1 MTDQDFSRIIEAAR
15 LHYENLKADIPK
27 SSNRIE
33 HIRLTTLAQEA
44 HKLLTDLEFFEIG
57 LVYSRVASI
66 SEEDVQRYRD
76 LVNARQK
83 LMDAE
88 DLPLDL
94 PEFKSPFT
102 PPGSTH

>member
-102 PPGSTH
+102 PPGVSH